1 MSPTQPPSSADETLG
16 RILHELGSLRGDF
29 GAFRETGDSRHRML
43 VNELAE
49 VRTEARRAVEIA
61 AEAKRLADSSS
72 HEMRDMQRAVVEHTK
87 GLAATQSA
95 QAAQIS
101 TLAAETSEQTKSLK
115 GLAATQVAQ
124 ATQIS
129 ALAAE
134 TGQQTKS
141 LDALLVAE
149 TERKAR
155 ETEQRTRDDER
166 KQIEDEQKKITDARW
181 TSVTRWWPIALVVV
195 GAIAS
200 GATFLISH
208 WRP

>member
-72 HEMRDMQRAVVEHTK
+72 HEMRDMQRSVVEHAK
-87 GLAATQSA
+87 GLAATQVS

-101 TLAAETSEQTKSLK
+101 TLVVET
-115 GLAATQVAQ
+115 A
-124 ATQIS
+124 
-129 ALAAE
+129 ALATE